1 MGKPDF
7 KFLDWSMDPI
17 GKYKQPEPNNA
28 PMGENGYPEQDIN
41 VGVTHE
47 DMQGYGAATKGRKFV
62 SQINLTKGSLAG
74 VLTRQGKER
83 GSR

>member
-7 KFLDWSMDPI
+7 KFFDWSNDPI

-28 PMGENGYPEQDIN
+28 PTGENGYPDKDVN
-41 VGVTHE
+41 VGVTHM
-47 DMQGYGAATKGRKFV
+47 DMQGAGAATKGKKFV
-62 SQINLTKGSLAG
+62 SQINLTKRNLAG
-74 VLTRQGKER
+74 VLMRQGKER

>member
-28 PMGENGYPEQDIN
+28 DTGQNGYPEEGIN

>member
-7 KFLDWSMDPI
+7 KFFDWDMNPI

-28 PMGENGYPEQDIN
+28 PTGENGYPETDVN
-41 VGVTHE
+41 AGVTHE
-47 DMQGYGAATKGRKFV
+47 EMQGAGAATKGRKFV
-62 SQINLTKGSLAG
+62 SQINLQKGGLAG

-83 GSR
+83 G